1 MRRPGRSLAVLLAAL
16 AVLVLPGCIRV
27 GGTLS
32 GDLVA
37 CKEGDDATPSN
48 GVVLMAQAVPTASWV
63 PCLEGMPLGWHFSSM
78 DVDRGSAR
86 FWLDSDRDGLHAIEV
101 RLTGSCPTAG
111 ATEIPSDRP
120 EMRRLERVSQVTPL
134 YIGRRYYLF
143 DGGCITVVFRLS
155 GENRG
160 EPLAVATQGLGAV
173 PRDQLRAM
181 VREDSD
187 GRLELDPPADGEGGR

>member
-1 MRRPGRSLAVLLAAL
+1 VRRRWGAVLLALAAL
-16 AVLVLPGCIRV
+16 LVLPGCVRI

-37 CKEGDDATPSN
+37 CKEGDDGTPSN
-48 GVVLMAQAVPTASWV
+48 GVVLMAQAVPSASWV
-63 PCLEGMPLGWHFSSM
+63 PCLEGMPLGWHFSAM

-101 RLTGSCPTAG
+101 RLTRSCSTSG

-120 EMRRLERVSQVTPL
+120 EMRRLERVSQVTPM
-134 YIGRRYYLF
+134 YVGRRYYLF
-143 DGGCITVVFRLS
+143 EGGCITVLFRLS

-160 EPLAVATQGLGAV
+160 EPFAVATQGLGAV
-173 PRDQLRAM
+173 ARDDLRAM
-181 VREDSD
+181 VHEDSG
-187 GRLELDPPADGEGGR
+187 GRLALDPPADEEGG